1 MALLDILI
9 YPAEVLKTA
18 AEPVESVDDE
28 IRRMVD
34 DMAETMYAA
43 PGVGLAA
50 NQVGS
55 LKRVAV
61 IDVAYT
67 EGDPDLIVLI
77 NPEIVGRSGRISW
90 EEGCLSFPEINVE
103 VDRSQEV
110 EVRALDRDGKPFAI
124 EAEDLLAV
132 ALQHEIDHLD
142 GVTLADKVSFLR
154 RRTIVREL
162 SKLEKSKAS

>member
-1 MALLDILI
+1 MALLDIVI
-9 YPAEVLKTA
+9 YPEEVLKTA
-18 AEPVESVDDE
+18 AEPVERVDDE

-50 NQVGS
+50 NQVDS

-67 EGDPDLIVLI
+67 EGDPELIVLI
-77 NPEIVGRSGRISW
+77 NPEIVERSGRITW
-90 EEGCLSFPEINVE
+90 EEGCLSFPEINVD
-103 VDRSQEV
+103 VDRSQKV

-132 ALQHEIDHLD
+132 ALQHEIDHLN

-154 RRTIVREL
+154 RKTIVREL